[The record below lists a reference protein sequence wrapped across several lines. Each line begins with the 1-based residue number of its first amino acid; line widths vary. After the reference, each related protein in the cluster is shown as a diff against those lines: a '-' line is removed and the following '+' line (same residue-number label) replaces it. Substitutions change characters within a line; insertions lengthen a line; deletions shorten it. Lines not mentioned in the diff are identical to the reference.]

1 MHTLKNNDG
10 TKRKTSGKIFG
21 TNTLESSFVCGFFPS
36 STITAEPLTMFLSER
51 PTVDGAWIVKRLA
64 PCWLVIAF
72 STGTFV
78 QGQVLTFAAS
88 QVKNVEMKHLI
99 FNLSR
104 HVSYER
110 FDVHL
115 NA

>member
-1 MHTLKNNDG
+1 
-10 TKRKTSGKIFG
+10 
-21 TNTLESSFVCGFFPS
+21 
-36 STITAEPLTMFLSER
+36 MFLSER
-51 PTVDGAWIVKRLA
+51 PTVDGAWIVKPFA

-88 QVKNVEMKHLI
+88 QVKNVETKHLI
-99 FNLSR
+99 FNLCR
-104 HVSYER
+104 RVSYEQ
-110 FDVHL
+110 FDVYL

>member
-21 TNTLESSFVCGFFPS
+21 TNTSESSFVCGFFSS

-51 PTVDGAWIVKRLA
+51 RTVDGAWIVKPFA

-78 QGQVLTFAAS
+78 QGQVLIFAAS
-88 QVKNVEMKHLI
+88 QVKNVETKHLI
-99 FNLSR
+99 FNLCR
-104 HVSYER
+104 RVSYEQ
-110 FDVHL
+110 FDAHL